1 MKTFTQF
8 LSEIKTISYPKAKP
22 HKVYHKGRVTNVG
35 AGRAVPMNPG
45 SGAGDGGD
53 GGNGD

>member
-8 LSEIKTISYPKAKP
+8 LNEIKTISYPAAKK
-22 HKVYHKGRVTNVG
+22 HKVYHSGKVTNVG
-35 AGRAVPMNPG
+35 AGRAVPINPG
-45 SGAGDGGD
+45 SGSGDGS